1 MSRSTGDFS
10 KYAIFVLLAL
20 IPFVPFVV
28 EQVWIL
34 VSGSARS
41 YQLEAGSCFSSGWI
55 FHPLD
60 DPYRLFFN
68 NDAGSSGIAE
78 FAAKFFLGE
87 YSPNCLH
94 SRSWKPSFTTLIFSV
109 FVNRT

>member
-1 MSRSTGDFS
+1 
-10 KYAIFVLLAL
+10 
-20 IPFVPFVV
+20 VPFVV

-78 FAAKFFLGE
+78 LMSKFFQAD
-87 YSPNCLH
+87 YASTSVH
-94 SRSWKPSFTTLIFSV
+94 IRFTRLVAT
-109 FVNRT
+109 

>member
-1 MSRSTGDFS
+1 
-10 KYAIFVLLAL
+10 
-20 IPFVPFVV
+20 VV

-34 VSGSARS
+34 VSGSARR

-78 FAAKFFLGE
+78 LMSKFFQAD
-87 YSPNCLH
+87 YASTSVH
-94 SRSWKPSFTTLIFSV
+94 IRFTRLVAT
-109 FVNRT
+109 